1 MFVIIMIKKLFEV
14 TSETPR
20 YDSYVICI
28 DSDYYAE
35 LENGQRTI
43 TTKLNKAKVYSSY
56 HEAALDLW
64 HVERT
69 VAIFAFRIEKYRG
82 SDIIFICGVEE

>member
-1 MFVIIMIKKLFEV
+1 MRAIKWHYVNIVGKNVYVRLYRILHAVFAHHIVFVMF
-14 TSETPR
+14 
-20 YDSYVICI
+20 
-28 DSDYYAE
+28 AA
-35 LENGQRTI
+35 N
-43 TTKLNKAKVYSSY
+43 Y

-69 VAIFAFRIEKYRG
+69 VAIFAFRIEKYRE